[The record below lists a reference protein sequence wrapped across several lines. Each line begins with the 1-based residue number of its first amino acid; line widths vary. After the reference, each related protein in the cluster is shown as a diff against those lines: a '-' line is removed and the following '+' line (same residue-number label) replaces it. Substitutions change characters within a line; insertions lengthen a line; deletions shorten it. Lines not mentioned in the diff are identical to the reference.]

1 MRSLVGGRL
10 FNIDHLDCATYFLRH
25 PSVRSS
31 QHALSAGA
39 APATNANGIRTEP
52 GEAATST
59 IQHIVAQNVDA
70 LRIELA
76 RLPSGETAYVTADD
90 YKRIT
95 EEDLDEFST
104 VGRKMIAE
112 IAAGAKCAIRIEGG
126 RILFTKK

>member
-1 MRSLVGGRL
+1 M
-10 FNIDHLDCATYFLRH
+10 
-25 PSVRSS
+25 RSS
-31 QHALSAGA
+31 QHTPSAEQHQR
-39 APATNANGIRTEP
+39 RTQTEL
-52 GEAATST
+52 GQHLAST
-59 IQHIVAQNVDA
+59 IQQIVAQNIDA

-76 RLPSGETAYVTADD
+76 RLPSGETAYITADD

>member
-1 MRSLVGGRL
+1 L
-10 FNIDHLDCATYFLRH
+10 FNIDHLDCTTY
-25 PSVRSS
+25 SVRIHPCAHRSTPKGSS
-31 QHALSAGA
+31 TSDERRR
-39 APATNANGIRTEP
+39 IRTAP

-76 RLPSGETAYVTADD
+76 RLSSGETAYITADD
-90 YKRIT
+90 YKRIS

-112 IAAGAKCAIRIEGG
+112 IAAGAECAIRIEGG
-126 RILFTKK
+126 RILFLKK

>member
-1 MRSLVGGRL
+1 MRYL
-10 FNIDHLDCATYFLRH
+10 F
-25 PSVRSS
+25 SS
-31 QHALSAGA
+31 SSIHALIAAHPKFGA
-39 APATNANGIRTEP
+39 APPTNANGIRTAS

-76 RLPSGETAYVTADD
+76 RLPSSETAYITADD